1 MIEFLSSHI
10 LWWHWLILGSILVVG
25 EIFIPSFI
33 SIWLGLSA
41 LIVGFMDLLL
51 GTSFTV
57 ELAVW
62 IVLSVVFIFL
72 WFKVFK
78 PKTPSRAGQSDNSFD
93 VQGTVVEMIRKGEKG
108 KVKFDSPVLG
118 DTQWY
123 AIADEDLNEETR
135 VEIIEIRGQLMYV
148 KRLV

>member
-10 LWWHWLILGSILVVG
+10 LWWHWLILGSILVVA

-33 SIWLGLSA
+33 TIWLGLSA
-41 LIVGFMDLLL
+41 LIVGFMDLFL
-51 GTSFTV
+51 GTSFTA

-62 IVLSVVFIFL
+62 IVLSLLFIFL
-72 WFKVFK
+72 WFRVFK
-78 PKTPSRAGQSDNSFD
+78 PKSLSRAGQSDNSFE
-93 VQGTVVEMIRKGEKG
+93 VKGTVVETIRKGEKG

-123 AIADEDLNEETR
+123 AISDEELDAETR

>member
-1 MIEFLSSHI
+1 MIEFLSSHM
-10 LWWHWLILGSILVVG
+10 LWWHWLILGSILVVA

-33 SIWLGLSA
+33 TIWLGLSA
-41 LIVGFMDLLL
+41 LIVGFMDLAF

-93 VQGTVVEMIRKGEKG
+93 VQGTVVETIRKGEKG
-108 KVKFDSPVLG
+108 KVKFDAPVLG
-118 DTQWY
+118 DTRWY
-123 AIADEDLNEETR
+123 AIADEELNEETR
-135 VEIIEIRGQLMYV
+135 VEIIEVRGQLMYV
-148 KRLV
+148 KKVD

>member
-1 MIEFLSSHI
+1 MIEFLSSHM
-10 LWWHWLILGSILVVG
+10 LWWHWLILGSMLVVA

-33 SIWLGLSA
+33 TVWLGLSA

-62 IVLSVVFIFL
+62 IVLSLLFIFM
-72 WFKVFK
+72 WFRVFK

-93 VQGTVVEMIRKGEKG
+93 VHGSVVEMIRKGEKG
-108 KVKFDSPVLG
+108 EVKFDSPVLG
-118 DTQWY
+118 DTRWF
-123 AIADEDLNEETR
+123 AIADEDLNEGTR